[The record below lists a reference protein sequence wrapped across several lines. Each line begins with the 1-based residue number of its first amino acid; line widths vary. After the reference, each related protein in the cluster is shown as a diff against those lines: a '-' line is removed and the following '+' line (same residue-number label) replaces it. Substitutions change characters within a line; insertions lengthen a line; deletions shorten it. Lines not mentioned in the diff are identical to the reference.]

1 MQKKLLVA
9 AVGAALALGPVLSAQ
24 AMDVKIKGRVRAEL
38 VNVDGDT
45 INNGDSRWEQGD
57 ANGDSRWGIFA
68 SEDLGNGLKAVAR
81 VDFQTSAIVG
91 GDGDELNREHFVG
104 IAGGFGQITFGRTQP
119 AYKSINV
126 GWDPYVAAFLQSRR
140 AGGSSGDT
148 FGHNGFRDDI
158 IAYTTPKGSPIKV
171 MAQVVL
177 DEKNGQDG
185 EYHVAAMWKGGP
197 LELVAAANNDPQ
209 ENGDDLQNMKVAARF
224 KSGGFTGMVQY
235 EDVDQGGSIRANGN
249 RIDVDPV
256 TTGTQNLGQ
265 GSFLL
270 VGLGYKFGGN
280 VLYGQVG
287 GFSSDVDTISDVD
300 YFAIGVTHFF
310 SKKTRVYAGYSNIDV
325 KDVGKTNM
333 FGAGIRF
340 DFG

>member
-9 AVGAALALGPVLSAQ
+9 AVGAALALGPVLA
-24 AMDVKIKGRVRAEL
+24 AAADVKIKGRVRAEV

-45 INNGDSRWEQGD
+45 INGGDSLWEQGD
-57 ANGDSRWGIFA
+57 KNGDSRWGIFA
-68 SEDLGNGLKAVAR
+68 SEDLGNGLKAIAR
-81 VDFQTSAIVG
+81 LDFQTSTIVG

-104 IAGGFGQITFGRTQP
+104 IEGGFGSLTFGRTQP
-119 AYKSINV
+119 AYKTVNV
-126 GWDPYVAAFLQSRR
+126 GWDPYLASFMQSRR
-140 AGGSSGDT
+140 SGGSTGDT

-158 IAYTTPKGSPIKV
+158 IAYTTPKGMPITIQADFV
-171 MAQVVL
+171 MSEEA
-177 DEKNGQDG
+177 DQDG
-185 EYHVAAMWKGGP
+185 EYHLSASWKGGP
-197 LELVAAANNDPQ
+197 LEVIAAMNNDPTDA
-209 ENGDDLQNMKVAARF
+209 GDDLQNAKIAARF
-224 KSGGFTGMVQY
+224 KSGGFTGFVQY

-256 TTGTQNLGQ
+256 TAGTQSLGE

-270 VGLGYKFGGN
+270 VGLGYKFGSN
-280 VLYGQVG
+280 VINANIG
-287 GFSSDVDTISDVD
+287 GFDSDVDTISDVD

-310 SKKTRVYAGYSNIDV
+310 SKKARVYAGYSNIDV
-325 KDVGKTNM
+325 KDVGETSM

>member
-9 AVGAALALGPVLSAQ
+9 AVGAALALGPVLAAQ
-24 AMDVKIKGRVRAEL
+24 AADVKIKGRVRAEI

-68 SEDLGNGLKAVAR
+68 SEDLGNGLKAIAVL
-81 VDFQTSAIVG
+81 DFQTSAIVG
-91 GDGDELNREHFVG
+91 GDGDEANREHYVG
-104 IAGGFGQITFGRTQP
+104 IEGGFGRLTLGRTQP
-119 AYKSINV
+119 AYKTVNV
-126 GWDPYVAAFLQSRR
+126 GWDPFLAGFMQSRR
-140 AGGSSGDT
+140 AGGSTGDT

-158 IAYTTPKGSPIKV
+158 IAYTTPKGSPIEVQADFV
-171 MAQVVL
+171 M
-177 DEKNGQDG
+177 DEQDGNDG
-185 EYHVAAMWKGGP
+185 EYHLAAKWKGGP
-197 LELVAAANNDPQ
+197 LEVIAAMNNQPVDS
-209 ENGDDLQNMKVAARF
+209 GDDLQNMKVAARF
-224 KSGGFTGMVQY
+224 QSGGFTGFVQY

-249 RIDVDPV
+249 RIDVGSAA
-256 TTGTQNLGQ
+256 GTQNLGE

-270 VGLGYKFGGN
+270 VGLGYKFGSN
-280 VLYGQVG
+280 VINANIG
-287 GFSSDVDTISDVD
+287 GFDSDVDTISDVD

-310 SKKTRVYAGYSNIDV
+310 SKKARIYAGYSNIDV
-325 KDVGKTNM
+325 KDVGETSM